1 MIQWSD
7 HAGGDQLDGGG
18 YVSSDNNGNTYV
30 AGITQSSL
38 CFFDNDTIHQSLFI
52 AKYNSSGDRIWL
64 LSFINGTGSLDGEG
78 GNIPL
83 TLDTIRQ
90 NLLVSG
96 TFFGFLML
104 PNDSILLGSKN
115 TIFLMKIDLDGHIK
129 WTKTAGGVGD
139 DQAFGITYDATGN
152 IFISGSN
159 SDSANFDNI
168 IIPRGGFI
176 AKYDSGGNVLWAK
189 HKFRYFTQFGDGYP
203 FDEVNSKKI
212 LINQNSLLIFG
223 DVLRDTV
230 VVDTVTFKNPPGFM
244 STFISSFTLSGDL
257 KWMKCAGGPFGAS
270 GDFTTDRLGNIYI
283 SGLLTGKGI
292 FGTDTLVQPGN
303 LGDAFLA
310 KYDLNGDLHWATNLK
325 CTEFAWG
332 WAVATDTGGS
342 VYFSGQFHGN
352 AYFGNTLISSMYS
365 GNNMFLARYTSSGNN
380 IGVVQFGEGGIYG
393 LATDNE
399 HNVCF
404 TGDFL
409 DTLVLGRNTYPS
421 YGYLDFF
428 VAKCSPITNGIE
440 ATSEKDDKLLIYA
453 NPTTGICNIE
463 IPVSFQNE
471 KELTLFVY
479 NATGNLMQKIT
490 INIIN
495 DKITFDI
502 QAQAKGIYP
511 VILTNGIRSYSGKI
525 IFE

>member
-7 HAGGDQLDGGG
+7 HAGGNQLDGGG

-30 AGITQSSL
+30 SGITQSSL

-64 LSFINGTGSLDGEG
+64 LTFINGTGSLDGED
-78 GNIPL
+78 GNITL
-83 TLDTIRQ
+83 TLDSIRQ
-90 NLLVSG
+90 TLLVSG
-96 TFFGFLML
+96 SFYGYLGL
-104 PNDSILLGSKN
+104 PNDSALWGIQN
-115 TIFLMKIDLDGHIK
+115 TVFLMKIDLEGHIK
-129 WTKTAGGVGD
+129 WAKTAGGVGD
-139 DQAFGITYDATGN
+139 DQAFGITYDAIGN

-159 SDSANFDNI
+159 SDSAHFDNI
-168 IIPRGGFI
+168 IIPRGGFL

-189 HKFRYFTQFGDGYP
+189 HKFRFFTRYGGGYP
-203 FDEVNSKKI
+203 FDEVNPQKI
-212 LINQNSLLIFG
+212 LVNQNSLLVYG
-223 DVLRDTV
+223 DVMRDTV
-230 VVDTVTFKNPPGFM
+230 VIDTITLKNPPGFT
-244 STFISSFTLSGDL
+244 SSFISSYTLSGDL
-257 KWMKCAGGPFGAS
+257 KWIKCAGGPSGAS
-270 GDFTTDRLGNIYI
+270 GDFTTDRLKNIYI
-283 SGLLTGKGI
+283 TGLYTSKSV

-310 KYDLNGDLHWATNLK
+310 KYDTNGNLHWVTNLK
-325 CTEFAWG
+325 CSEAWG
-332 WAVATDTGGS
+332 LAVATDTGGS
-342 VYFSGQFHGN
+342 VYFAGQFYGN
-352 AYFGNTLISSMYS
+352 AYFGNTLISSMYG
-365 GNNMFLARYTSSGNN
+365 GNNMFLARYASSGNN

-399 HNVCF
+399 HNVCL

-409 DTLVLGRNTYPS
+409 DTLVLGRNTYSS
-421 YGYLDFF
+421 YGYFDFF

-440 ATSEKDDKLLIYA
+440 SKSKKDDKLLIYA

-463 IPVSFQNE
+463 IPESFQNE

-479 NATGNLMQKIT
+479 NTTGKLIQKVIIT
-490 INIIN
+490 IIN